1 MNYLSP
7 ETVKS
12 QVNVEKVSTVTYTY
26 SRQLNVEVRVTYI
39 GQSLLV
45 SSRISVTCERR
56 EYLKRCM
63 RPETDDV

>member
-1 MNYLSP
+1 MNYLSS
-7 ETVKS
+7 EIVKS
-12 QVNVEKVSTVTYTY
+12 QVNVEKVSTVTHTY

-56 EYLKRCM
+56 EYLKRCKG
-63 RPETDDV
+63 PGTDDV